1 MREYRGAEIRNIA
14 VVGHG
19 ASGKTSLVDA
29 LAFVSGSS
37 KRHGSVKDGTALTDY
52 SSEEIDR
59 GFSINLGCAHAEWM
73 DNKINLIDTPGFLD
87 FLGDAVAGVAAADG
101 ALCVVN
107 ANSGVEVGTE
117 REFRE
122 AMRRKD
128 PVLFVVSMMDKE
140 HANFDRAY
148 EQIKQR
154 LTSKV
159 IPVQIPAGV
168 GSAFYGVLNLLSKKA
183 HIYKKG
189 SKTGQ
194 YEEMDVPAEYQPTF
208 DKYYQELIET
218 IAATDD
224 SLLELYL
231 EGGEIGREDA
241 VRAMKEAMKRM
252 ELFPL
257 FCVSSELNVGVPA
270 VLSTIVELMPNA
282 YEMEEVHAYK
292 GAEGDHTV
300 EIHAKDDA
308 PFAAQVFKTISEP
321 HVGDVSYFRVYS
333 GSVSNGDEVYNATRG
348 AVEKLNHLSISQG
361 KDRTEAPTLHAG
373 DIGCVAKL
381 RNTHTNDTLSTKDRP
396 VRLPLIEFPETL
408 VQLAV
413 HASNRAD
420 EEKLQAG
427 LHKLHDEDPTFQ
439 MHYNPETHETIVSGL
454 GERHLEVTMSKLR
467 RKFGVTAEL
476 TRPRIAYRET
486 LKAKGDGQGRHKKQ
500 SGGRGQFGDCWVR
513 FAPLPRG
520 KGYEFD
526 DQIVGGSIPRQYI
539 PAVDRGIQEAA
550 VRGVLAGFP
559 LVDFKVELYDG
570 SYHTVDSNEQS
581 FKMAGILAFKAVAP
595 KCRPVLLEPLDE
607 IEVLSP
613 DEYMGDVLGDL
624 SSRRGHI
631 LGTEA
636 LEDSQGVMTGY
647 TRIRAIVPQAE
658 LHLYAS
664 TLQSMTQGRA
674 TYIRRFK
681 GYEETPHDVAQ
692 KVIAEHAK
700 EKEEELVGA

>member
-1 MREYRGAEIRNIA
+1 MREYRGSEIRNIA

-37 KRHGSVKDGTALTDY
+37 KRHGSIKDGTALTDY
-52 SSEEIDR
+52 SPEETER
-59 GFSINLGCAHAEWM
+59 GFSINLGCAYAEWM
-73 DNKINLIDTPGFLD
+73 DAKINLIDTPGFLD
-87 FLGDAVAGVAAADG
+87 FQGDAVAGVAAADG

-122 AMRRKD
+122 AVHRKD

-140 HANFDRAY
+140 HADFDRAY
-148 EQIKQR
+148 QQIKEK
-154 LTSKV
+154 LTAKV
-159 IPVQIPAGV
+159 IPVQIPAGS
-168 GSAFYGVLNLLSKKA
+168 GASFHGVMNLFSKKA

-189 SKTGQ
+189 SKSGE
-194 YEEMDVPAEYQPTF
+194 YEETDIPAEHQATF
-208 DKYYQELIET
+208 DKYRQELIET

-224 SLLELYL
+224 ALLERYL

-241 VRAMKEAMKRM
+241 VKAMKEAMKRM
-252 ELFPL
+252 EIFPL
-257 FCVSSELNVGVPA
+257 FCVSSEFNMGVQA
-270 VLSTIVELMPNA
+270 VLNTIVELMPSA
-282 YEMEEVHAYK
+282 YDMEEVHAFK

-308 PFAAQVFKTISEP
+308 PFAALVFKTISEP
-321 HVGDVSYFRVYS
+321 HVGDVSYFRIYS
-333 GSVSNGDEVYNATRG
+333 GSIASGDEVYNATRSG
-348 AVEKLNHLSISQG
+348 AEKLNHLSVSQG
-361 KDRTEAPTLHAG
+361 KERTEVPRLHAG

-381 RNTHTNDTLSTKDRP
+381 RNTHTNDTLSTKDHP
-396 VRLPLIEFPETL
+396 VRLPQITLPEGL

-413 HASNRAD
+413 HAAARAD

-439 MHYNPETHETIVSGL
+439 MHYNAETHETIVSGM
-454 GERHLEVTMSKLR
+454 GERHLEVTMAKLR

-476 TRPRIAYRET
+476 TRPKIAYRET
-486 LKAKGDGQGRHKKQ
+486 IKMKGDGQGRHKKQ

-513 FAPLPRG
+513 FAPNPRG
-520 KGYEFD
+520 KGYEFV
-526 DQIVGGSIPRQYI
+526 DQIVGGSIPRGFI
-539 PAVDRGIQEAA
+539 PAVDRGIQEAS
-550 VRGVLAGFP
+550 VRGILAGFP

-595 KCRPVLLEPLDE
+595 KCKPVLLEPLDE
-607 IEVLSP
+607 IEVFLP

-624 SSRRGHI
+624 SGRRGHI

-636 LEDSQGVMTGY
+636 IEEDGAMSGF
-647 TRIRAIVPQAE
+647 TRIRAVVPEAE
-658 LHLYAS
+658 LHL
-664 TLQSMTQGRA
+664 
-674 TYIRRFK
+674 
-681 GYEETPHDVAQ
+681 
-692 KVIAEHAK
+692 
-700 EKEEELVGA
+700 

>member
-1 MREYRGAEIRNIA
+1 MREYHGSDIRNIA

-29 LAFVSGSS
+29 LAFVSGAS

-52 SSEEIDR
+52 SDEEIER
-59 GFSINLGCAHAEWM
+59 GFSINLGCAYAEWM
-73 DNKINLIDTPGFLD
+73 NTKINLIDTPGFLD

-107 ANSGVEVGTE
+107 ASSGVEVGTE

-122 AMRRKD
+122 AVKRKD
-128 PVLFVVSMMDKE
+128 PVFFVVNMMDKE
-140 HANFDRAY
+140 HADFDRVYA
-148 EQIKQR
+148 QIKQK
-154 LTSKV
+154 LTAKV
-159 IPVQIPAGV
+159 IPVQIPAGQ
-168 GSAFYGVLNLLSKKA
+168 GPTFHGVLNLYGKKA

-189 SKTGQ
+189 SKGGQ
-194 YEEMDVPAEYQPTF
+194 YDEVDIPAEYKATF
-208 DKYYQELIET
+208 DKYYQEMIET
-218 IAATDD
+218 VAATDD
-224 SLLELYL
+224 ELLERYL
-231 EGGEIGREDA
+231 EGGDIGRDEA
-241 VRAMKEAMKRM
+241 VQAMREAMKRM
-252 ELFPL
+252 EIFPL
-257 FCVSSELNVGVPA
+257 FCVSSELNIGVQA

-282 YEMEEVHAYK
+282 FEMEETHAFK

-300 EIHAKDDA
+300 EIHANDKG
-308 PFAAQVFKTISEP
+308 PFVAEVFKTISEP
-321 HVGDVSYFRVYS
+321 HVGDVSYFRIYS
-333 GSVSNGDEVYNATRG
+333 GSVTNGGDVYNATRG
-348 AVEKLNHLSISQG
+348 HVEKLNHLSVSQG
-361 KDRTEAPTLHAG
+361 KERTEVPVLHAG

-381 RNTHTNDTLSTKDRP
+381 RNTHTNDTLSTKERP
-396 VRLPLIEFPETL
+396 VRLPQIEFPDSL

-413 HASNRAD
+413 HAPNRAD

-439 MHYNPETHETIVSGL
+439 MHFNSETHETIVSGL
-454 GERHLEVTMSKLR
+454 GERHLEVTLTKLR

-476 TRPRIAYRET
+476 TRPKIAYRET
-486 LKAKGDGQGRHKKQ
+486 LKARGDGQGRHKKQ

-513 FAPLPRG
+513 FGPLTRG
-520 KGYEFD
+520 GGYQFD
-526 DQIVGGSIPRQYI
+526 DQIVGGSIPRGFI

-550 VRGVLAGFP
+550 VRGIVAGFP

-570 SYHTVDSNEQS
+570 SYHSVDSNEMS

-607 IEVLSP
+607 IDVLSP
-613 DEYMGDVLGDL
+613 DDHMGDVLGDL

-631 LGTEA
+631 LGTA
-636 LEDSQGVMTGY
+636 IVEDSTGATTGY
-647 TRIRAIVPQAE
+647 THIRAIVPQAE

-674 TYIRRFK
+674 TYTRKFK
-681 GYEETPHDVAQ
+681 GYEEAPHDVAQ
-692 KVIAEHAK
+692 KVVAEHGK
-700 EKEEELVGA
+700 QKEEELVGA

>member
-1 MREYRGAEIRNIA
+1 MREYRGSEIRNIA

-29 LAFVSGSS
+29 LAFVSGAS

-52 SSEEIDR
+52 SAEEIDR
-59 GFSINLGCAHAEWM
+59 GFSINLGCAYAEWM
-73 DNKINLIDTPGFLD
+73 DTKINLIDTPGFLD
-87 FLGDAVAGVAAADG
+87 FQGDAVAGVAAADG

-122 AMRRKD
+122 AIRRKD

-140 HANFDRAY
+140 HADFDRAY
-148 EQIKQR
+148 EQIKLR
-154 LTSKV
+154 LTNKV
-159 IPVQIPAGV
+159 IPVQIPAGQ
-168 GSAFYGVLNLLSKKA
+168 GSSFQGVLNLFSRKA
-183 HIYKKG
+183 HLYKKG
-189 SKTGQ
+189 SKSGQ
-194 YEEMDVPAEYQPTF
+194 FEETDIPAEFQPTF

-218 IAATDD
+218 VAATDD
-224 SLLELYL
+224 SLLERYL
-231 EGGEIGREDA
+231 EGGEIAREDA
-241 VRAMKEAMKRM
+241 IAAMKEAMKRM

-257 FCVSSELNVGVPA
+257 FCVSSELNMGVPA
-270 VLSTIVELMPNA
+270 VLTTIVELMPNA
-282 YEMEEVHAYK
+282 FDMEEVHALK
-292 GAEGDHTV
+292 GAEGDHAV
-300 EIHAKDDA
+300 EIHARDDG
-308 PFAAQVFKTISEP
+308 PFAAHVFKTISEP
-321 HVGDVSYFRVYS
+321 HVGDVSFFRVYS
-333 GSVSNGDEVYNATRG
+333 GSVVNGAEVYNATRSV
-348 AVEKLNHLSISQG
+348 AEKLNHLSISQG
-361 KDRTEAPTLHAG
+361 KERTEVPRLHAG

-381 RNTHTNDTLSTKDRP
+381 RNTHTNDTLSTKEHP
-396 VRLPLIEFPETL
+396 VRLPQIELPESL

-439 MHYNPETHETIVSGL
+439 THYNAETHETIVSGM
-454 GERHLEVTMSKLR
+454 GERHLEVTMAKLR

-486 LKAKGDGQGRHKKQ
+486 IKAKADGQGRHKKQ

-513 FAPLPRG
+513 IGPLQRG

-526 DQIVGGSIPRQYI
+526 DQIVGGAIPRGFI

-550 VRGVLAGFP
+550 VRGVLAGYP
-559 LVDFKVELYDG
+559 LVDFKVELFDG

-581 FKMAGILAFKAVAP
+581 FKMAGILAFRTVAP

-607 IEVLSP
+607 IEVLTP
-613 DEYMGDVLGDL
+613 DEYMGDILGDL

-631 LGTEA
+631 QGTES
-636 LEDSQGVMTGY
+636 LEDLAGAAGGF
-647 TRIRAIVPQAE
+647 TRIRAVVPQAE

-674 TYIRRFK
+674 TFIRRFK
-681 GYEETPHDVAQ
+681 GYEETPHEVAQ
-692 KVIAEHAK
+692 KVITEHAK
-700 EKEEELVGA
+700 EKEEELVHA

>member
-29 LAFVSGSS
+29 LAFVSGAS

-52 SSEEIDR
+52 SAEEIER

-73 DNKINLIDTPGFLD
+73 DAKINLIDTPGFLD
-87 FLGDAVAGVAAADG
+87 FQGDAVAGVAAADG

-107 ANSGVEVGTE
+107 AHSGVEVGTE

-122 AMRRKD
+122 AIRRKD

-140 HANFDRAY
+140 HADFDRAY
-148 EQIKQR
+148 EQIKLR
-154 LTSKV
+154 LSSKA
-159 IPVQIPAGV
+159 IPVQIPAGQ
-168 GSAFYGVLNLLSKKA
+168 GSEFHGVLNLLSKKA
-183 HIYKKG
+183 HLYKKG
-189 SKTGQ
+189 SKSGQ
-194 YEEMDVPAEYQPTF
+194 YEETGIPAEYQATF
-208 DKYYQELIET
+208 DKYYQDLIET
-218 IAATDD
+218 VAATDD
-224 SLLELYL
+224 SLLERYL
-231 EGGEIGREDA
+231 EGGEIAREDA
-241 VRAMKEAMKRM
+241 IKALKEAMKRM

-257 FCVSSELNVGVPA
+257 FCVSSELNMGVPA
-270 VLSTIVELMPNA
+270 VLTTIVELMPDA
-282 YEMEEVHAYK
+282 YDMEEVHAFK
-292 GAEGDHTV
+292 GAEGAQTV
-300 EIHAKDDA
+300 EIHAKDDG
-308 PFAAQVFKTISEP
+308 PFAAHVFKTISEP
-321 HVGDVSYFRVYS
+321 HVGDVSFFRVYS
-333 GSVSNGDEVYNATRG
+333 GTIVNGAEVFNATRG
-348 AVEKLNHLSISQG
+348 SAEKLNHLSISQG
-361 KDRTEAPTLHAG
+361 KERTEVPRLHAG

-381 RNTHTNDTLSTKDRP
+381 RNTHTNDTLSTKEHP
-396 VRLPLIEFPETL
+396 VRLPQIDLPESL

-413 HASNRAD
+413 HASNRVD

-427 LHKLHDEDPTFQ
+427 LHKIHDEDPTFQ
-439 MHYNPETHETIVSGL
+439 THYNAETHETIVSGM
-454 GERHLEVTMSKLR
+454 GERHLEVTMAKLR

-486 LKAKGDGQGRHKKQ
+486 IKAKSDGQGRHKKQ

-513 FAPLPRG
+513 IGPLGRG

-526 DQIVGGSIPRQYI
+526 DQIVGGAIPRGFI

-550 VRGVLAGFP
+550 VRGVLAGYP
-559 LVDFKVELYDG
+559 LVDFKVELFDG

-581 FKMAGILAFKAVAP
+581 FKMAGILAFRTVAP

-613 DEYMGDVLGDL
+613 NEYMGDILGDL

-631 LGTEA
+631 QGTES
-636 LEDSQGVMTGY
+636 LEEIAGTGGF
-647 TRIRAIVPQAE
+647 TRIRAVVPQSE

-674 TYIRRFK
+674 TFIRRFK
-681 GYEETPHDVAQ
+681 GYEETPNEVAQ
-692 KVIAEHAK
+692 KVISEHAK
-700 EKEEELVGA
+700 EKEEELVHA

>member
-1 MREYRGAEIRNIA
+1 MREYRGSEIRNIA

-37 KRHGSVKDGTALTDY
+37 KRHGSVKDGNALTDY
-52 SSEEIDR
+52 SHEEIER
-59 GFSINLGCAHAEWM
+59 GFSINLGCAYAEWM
-73 DNKINLIDTPGFLD
+73 DTKINLIDTPGFLD

-107 ANSGVEVGTE
+107 AHAGVEVGTE

-122 AMRRKD
+122 AMRRRD

-140 HANFDRAY
+140 HADFDRAFQ
-148 EQIKQR
+148 QIKER

-159 IPVQIPAGV
+159 IPVQVPAGT
-168 GSAFYGVLNLLSKKA
+168 GPSFEGVINLFSRKA

-189 SKTGQ
+189 SRTGQ
-194 YEEMDVPAEYQPTF
+194 YEETDVPAQYKPVF

-218 IAATDD
+218 VAATDD
-224 SLLELYL
+224 SLLERYL
-231 EGGEIGREDA
+231 EGKNIAREE
-241 VRAMKEAMKRM
+241 VVTAMKEAMKRM

-257 FCVSSELNVGVPA
+257 FCVSNELNIGHHA
-270 VLSTIVELMPNA
+270 VLGTVVELMPNA
-282 YEMEEVHAYK
+282 FEMEEVHAFK

-300 EIHAKDDA
+300 EIHARDDG

-321 HVGDVSYFRVYS
+321 HVGDVTYFRIYS
-333 GSVSNGDEVYNATRG
+333 GTLNNGDEVFNATRG
-348 AVEKLNHLSISQG
+348 ASEKLNHLSISQG
-361 KDRTEAPTLHAG
+361 KDRQEVPRLFAG

-381 RNTHTNDTLSTKDRP
+381 RNTHTNDTLSTREHP
-396 VRLPLIEFPETL
+396 VRLPAIDFPEPL

-439 MHYNPETHETIVSGL
+439 MQYNPETHETIVSGL
-454 GERHLEVTMSKLR
+454 GERHLEVTMSKLK

-486 LKAKGDGQGRHKKQ
+486 LKARGDGQGRHKKQ

-513 FAPLPRG
+513 FGPLPRG
-520 KGYEFD
+520 KGYEFED
-526 DQIVGGSIPRQYI
+526 KIVGGAIPRQFI
-539 PAVDRGIQEAA
+539 PAVDKGIQEAA
-550 VRGVLAGFP
+550 VRGVLAGYP

-570 SYHTVDSNEQS
+570 SFHTVDSNEQS
-581 FKMAGILAFKAVAP
+581 FKMAGILAFKAVAS
-595 KCRPVLLEPLDE
+595 KCKPVLLEPLDE
-607 IEVLSP
+607 VEVIAP

-631 LGTEA
+631 LGTD
-636 LEDSQGVMTGY
+636 LVEDLQGAMSGY
-647 TRIRAIVPQAE
+647 TRIKAVVPQAE

-674 TYIRRFK
+674 TFTRRFK
-681 GYEETPHDVAQ
+681 GYEEMPNEVAQ
-692 KVIAEHAK
+692 RVITEHAR
-700 EKEEELVGA
+700 EREEELVGA